1 MYLNE
6 KAWEVEP
13 EDLYEASDAL
23 KNFLDVY
30 KVLAGKYG
38 RPEVYVPSEDEPY
51 FRSVTYSIAKWLSEV
66 DIEYRRLYLSFWNRR
81 CVYTPDEEYEVYEG
95 HTALRGGT
103 EAVLND

>member
-30 KVLAGKYG
+30 KVLEMCI
-38 RPEVYVPSEDEPY
+38 RDS
-51 FRSVTYSIAKWLSEV
+51 S
-66 DIEYRRLYLSFWNRR
+66 
-81 CVYTPDEEYEVYEG
+81 
-95 HTALRGGT
+95 
-103 EAVLND
+103 

>member
-38 RPEVYVPSEDEPY
+38 RPEVC
-51 FRSVTYSIAKWLSEV
+51 VTS
-66 DIEYRRLYLSFWNRR
+66 
-81 CVYTPDEEYEVYEG
+81 
-95 HTALRGGT
+95 
-103 EAVLND
+103 

>member
-38 RPEVYVPSEDEPY
+38 RPEVYVPSEDEP
-51 FRSVTYSIAKWLSEV
+51 
-66 DIEYRRLYLSFWNRR
+66 
-81 CVYTPDEEYEVYEG
+81 
-95 HTALRGGT
+95 
-103 EAVLND
+103 

>member
-38 RPEVYVPSEDEPY
+38 RPEVYKGACGKIRNAQDEH
-51 FRSVTYSIAKWLSEV
+51 L
-66 DIEYRRLYLSFWNRR
+66 
-81 CVYTPDEEYEVYEG
+81 
-95 HTALRGGT
+95 
-103 EAVLND
+103 